1 MARPH
6 DVTGA
11 ADKVEGNP
19 VLQGGARVG
28 YAVSGVLHLLIGWI
42 ALQVAWSGSGKSAD
56 QSGALRTLAGTGPG
70 RLTLWV
76 AVVGFVAL
84 GLWQLAY
91 GLATRPAGDSS
102 PWAARA
108 KGVAKAVLYL
118 ALAWTCFSTARGQ
131 PSSSKAQ
138 SADFTAT
145 LLQHT
150 GGRLL
155 VSLIGLAVIGVGGYH
170 VVKGWTRKFL
180 QDLRRASR
188 HVRNPRRDGR
198 LHRQGHRP
206 GGGRAPVRCRGGA
219 ELVEQGHRTGRGV
232 ALAGQQAVGPLAP
245 DRGRPGH
252 RGVRRVQL
260 RACQVCPRLNPLR
273 FSLRS
278 YARVR
283 FSVGAADPH
292 PDRSAVG
299 VVDEVVQRCGPGP
312 REPWQLRVVDRAQP
326 ARRADTQAPAVIP
339 ALQPRRAV
347 GERGERLLRVVQVIQ
362 VSRRGRG
369 ARGRG

>member
-1 MARPH
+1 MARPL

-19 VLQGGARVG
+19 LLQGGARVG

-42 ALQVAWSGSGKSAD
+42 ALQVAWSGSAKTAD
-56 QSGALRTLAGTGPG
+56 QAGALRTLSGTGAG
-70 RLTLWV
+70 RLTLLV

-91 GLATRPAGDSS
+91 GLAAQPAGDSP
-102 PWAARA
+102 PWALRA

-138 SADFTAT
+138 SADFTAA

-180 QDLRRASR
+180 QDLGEHPGTFATRA
-188 HVRNPRRDGR
+188 
-198 LHRQGHRP
+198 
-206 GGGRAPVRCRGGA
+206 
-219 ELVEQGHRTGRGV
+219 GV
-232 ALAGQQAVGPLAP
+232 VGYIAKGIALAVVGLLFVAAAAQNSSAKATGLDGALRSLRQQAVGPWLLTAVAL
-245 DRGRPGH
+245 GIAAY
-252 RGVRRVQL
+252 GVYSFARARYVRV
-260 RACQVCPRLNPLR
+260 
-273 FSLRS
+273 
-278 YARVR
+278 
-283 FSVGAADPH
+283 
-292 PDRSAVG
+292 
-299 VVDEVVQRCGPGP
+299 
-312 REPWQLRVVDRAQP
+312 
-326 ARRADTQAPAVIP
+326 
-339 ALQPRRAV
+339 
-347 GERGERLLRVVQVIQ
+347 
-362 VSRRGRG
+362 
-369 ARGRG
+369 